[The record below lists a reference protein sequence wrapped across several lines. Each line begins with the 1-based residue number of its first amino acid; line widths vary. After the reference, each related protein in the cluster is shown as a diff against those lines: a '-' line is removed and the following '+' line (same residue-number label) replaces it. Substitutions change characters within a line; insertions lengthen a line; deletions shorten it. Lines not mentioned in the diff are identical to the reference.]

1 MRNTRSA
8 YRYEPNTTSAQM
20 ATAAIGMITYRL
32 TPSSSKAAPMPANS
46 DTTRPVL
53 ASSTQ
58 NSATPVSRRL
68 NCSRISAARPLPVC
82 VPSRIAISWTS
93 TRAKVTSTMK
103 NSVR

>member
-1 MRNTRSA
+1 
-8 YRYEPNTTSAQM
+8 M

-32 TPSSSKAAPMPANS
+32 TCSNWKAAPMPANS

-58 NSATPVSRRL
+58 TSATPVCRRV
-68 NCSRISAARPLPVC
+68 NSSRISAASPLPVC
-82 VPSRIAISWTS
+82 VPSRTAISCTS

>member
-1 MRNTRSA
+1 
-8 YRYEPNTTSAQM
+8 M
-20 ATAAIGMITYRL
+20 ATAAMGMMMYRL

-58 NSATPVSRRL
+58 PSASPVIRSVNS
-68 NCSRISAARPLPVC
+68 SRISAARPLPVW
-82 VPSRIAISWTS
+82 VPSRTAISCTS
-93 TRAKVTSTMK
+93 TSAMVTSTMK